1 MNLIKSHEFF
11 QPEKVREPLH
21 IVGCGS
27 VGSTVAENLAR
38 SGLTNFVLWDFD
50 TVEEKNVANQMYR
63 SQDVGKSKVEA
74 LRDIITEIN
83 PDAAERIKLMP
94 NGWNGELLSG
104 YIFLAVDSIDV
115 RKQIIAANSSNSSIT
130 AMFDFRTGLT
140 FAQHYATDWSSY
152 AGRKYLIE
160 SMQFDSSEVH
170 EEVTA
175 CGTTLGVATTVRLI
189 SALGVNNFI
198 NYTKGGELKKFVQ
211 IDGFSFML
219 DSF

>member
-1 MNLIKSHEFF
+1 MDLVKSYEFF
-11 QPEKVREPLH
+11 QPETVKEPIH
-21 IVGCGS
+21 IIGCGS

-38 SGLTNFVLWDFD
+38 NGITNLTLWDFD
-50 TVEEKNVANQMYR
+50 FVEAKNIVNQMFRY
-63 SQDVGKSKVEA
+63 QDVGKLKVNA

-104 YIFLAVDSIDV
+104 YVFLAVDSIDV
-115 RKQIIAANSSNSSIT
+115 RKKIIATNSSNSAIV

-152 AGRKYLIE
+152 AGRKYLTE
-160 SMQFDSSEVH
+160 SMQFGSDEVR

-175 CGTTLGVATTVRLI
+175 CGTILGVATTVRLV
-189 SALGVNNFI
+189 SALGVDNFI
-198 NYTKGGELKKFVQ
+198 NFVKGGELKKFVQ

-219 DSF
+219 DAF